1 MTIRHHPNR
10 IASLALLIYAIHFQ
24 TPRVGEIYA
33 PLTPLSFSTV
43 SPVHRC
49 LPTLMIAIAF
59 SRRKSLHYPLA
70 LRRDGDRFDE
80 IDTPPVAV
88 FAHLSRIPHHLE
100 CGALPLS
107 HGLDIS
113 VAREITFICRLGR
126 FFNSFFF
133 YTIKPVVRWL
143 VRFISLECNSA
154 FTCAGCFYT

>member
-10 IASLALLIYAIHFQ
+10 IASLALLIYATHFQ

-80 IDTPPVAV
+80 IDTPP
-88 FAHLSRIPHHLE
+88 
-100 CGALPLS
+100 GAAFTPSAFHIISNVEPYPS
-107 HGLDIS
+107 HGRLTFRSHGRSPSS
-113 VAREITFICRLGR
+113 VDWAAFSIV
-126 FFNSFFF
+126 FF
-133 YTIKPVVRWL
+133 YTIKPVVRCL
-143 VRFISLECNSA
+143 LRFISLECNSA